1 MIISKKNECNKKK
14 IMSTNLQIDR
24 QKVEEYKSRDY
35 STINPSE
42 VAYIEVDGN
51 VLKNEMLDGVEY
63 ETIYANSG
71 GAFSSDWEN
80 SDIKLLFILRESY
93 ILKDSFYAS
102 DIPDRGGHEMN
113 KLYTEGDDD
122 EWVSELWNNATYR
135 NIVKFTY
142 LLYLNKYNMVDDRL
156 NNGWEDVKKDACE
169 VFIKHTAVISANPF
183 PGLAF
188 NSTRTNKPLLNQ
200 WLSFLEIMSKLQSEV
215 NALSP
220 KCVYGTFDLGY
231 VSSYNH
237 LFGWLKHRTLAEL
250 INDLKCEQMIW
261 ERKILSAG
269 KFGKRPYLI
278 DEFNVCWIQGIHPS
292 SLVFLD
298 EMPQIA
304 REISSVLYTSQ
315 KTC

>member
-1 MIISKKNECNKKK
+1 MCTRIK
-14 IMSTNLQIDR
+14 IAKEIVGQ
-24 QKVEEYKSRDY
+24 YHSRDCA
-35 STINPSE
+35 TINPAE
-42 VAYIEVDGN
+42 VSYIELDGN
-51 VLKNEMLDGVEY
+51 VLKDETQDKVKY

-71 GAFSSDWEN
+71 GAFLPEWEH

-93 ILKDSFYAS
+93 ILEDSFYNCKE
-102 DIPDRGGHEMN
+102 PDRGGHKMN
-113 KLYTEGDDD
+113 ELYIEGRD
-122 EWVSELWNNATYR
+122 WVWNFWENATYR
-135 NIVKFTY
+135 NMVKFTY

-188 NSTRTNKPLLNQ
+188 NSTKTNQTLLKE
-200 WLSFLEIMSKLQSEV
+200 WLSFPEIRSKLQSEV

-220 KCVYGTFDLGY
+220 KCVYGAFDLGC
-231 VSSYNH
+231 VSSYYH
-237 LFGWLKHRTLAEL
+237 LFGWLKHSTLAEL

-269 KFGKRPYLI
+269 KFGNRPYLI
-278 DEFNVCWIQGIHPS
+278 DEFNVSWIQGIHPS
-292 SLVFLD
+292 SPLFLE
-298 EMPQIA
+298 EMSQIA